1 MDTVAFY
8 AATSALCFTLLGFW
22 WITVQF
28 RHAELTRDAAAR
40 RFSFLVS
47 LHFLIPGLVS
57 LASLLGS
64 GILWQIAFGL
74 GGLTGIAAVV
84 VGVGTKLHPGPLRR
98 LGAGAWLGVPAYAIA
113 TIVALVPDVTRTLF
127 NIEPLQAEGLVVVAI
142 LALGTLLAWFM
153 FTGPLTDDSRA
164 T

>member
-1 MDTVAFY
+1 MDTSTFY
-8 AATSALCFTLLGFW
+8 ATTAALCFTLLGFW
-22 WITVQF
+22 WVTVQF
-28 RHAELTRDAAAR
+28 RHAELTRDPVAR
-40 RFSFLVS
+40 RFTFLVS

-74 GGLTGIAAVV
+74 GGLIGIAAVV

-98 LGAGAWLGVPAYAIA
+98 LGASAWLGVPAYAVA
-113 TIVALVPDVTRTLF
+113 TIVAIAPDLTQTLF

-142 LALGTLLAWFM
+142 LLLGTLLAWFL
-153 FTGPLTDDSRA
+153 FTAPTADFQS
-164 T
+164 